1 MSDAAIRV
9 EGLGKRY
16 RFGRH
21 VGTYGRLTESL
32 WHSITGTFRRRR
44 DERAEQYGH
53 IWALRDLSLDIQ
65 EGDVVGVVG
74 RNGAGKTTFLKILSR
89 ITEPTEGRAVIH
101 GRVGSLLEVGTGFHP
116 ELTGAENIYLN
127 GAILGMKRAEIRRN
141 FDAIVEFAEVQKFI
155 DTPVKRFSSGMYVRL
170 AFAVAA
176 FLEPEVLIIDEVLA
190 VGDVAFQK
198 KCLGKIGDVART
210 GRTVLFVSHNL
221 GAVAELCTR
230 AILLDHGTVRSS
242 GDVGTVLT
250 DYSDLISTG
259 ESILELEPVE
269 ALPSSILSVTL
280 SDGSGTPTAS
290 FDVADEIV
298 ITVTYEVRE
307 PLHGLQ
313 HSLTV
318 QRNMVPLVRTFDTDD
333 REDSLFS
340 VDPGRYEARCR
351 IPPMFLKAG
360 FYTLALDAG
369 TPERQFQDLEA
380 AASFEVEERTVNT
393 HSRGYRRDRPGHV
406 IFPGTWRTSRVP

>member
-1 MSDAAIRV
+1 MSDVTIRV

-32 WHSITGTFRRRR
+32 WNSITAPFSRHGDQRT
-44 DERAEQYGH
+44 EQHGH
-53 IWALRDLSLDIQ
+53 IWALRDLSLEIEQ
-65 EGDVVGVVG
+65 GDVVGVVG
-74 RNGAGKTTFLKILSR
+74 RNGAGKTTFLKVLSR
-89 ITEPTEGRAVIH
+89 ITEPTEGRAEIR

-116 ELTGAENIYLN
+116 ELTGAENIFLN
-127 GAILGMKRAEIRRN
+127 GAILGMKRAEIRRK
-141 FDAIVEFAEVQKFI
+141 FDEIVEFAEVQQFI

-176 FLEPEVLIIDEVLA
+176 YLEPEVLIIDEVLA

-198 KCLGKIGDVART
+198 KSLGKIGDVART

-230 AILLDHGTVRSS
+230 AVLLDQGKARSS
-242 GDVGTVLT
+242 GDVGAVLT
-250 DYSDLISTG
+250 DYSDLIASG
-259 ESILELEPVE
+259 RSSLELEPVA
-269 ALPSSILSVTL
+269 ALPSSVLSVTL
-280 SDGSGTPTAS
+280 TDGSGTPSAS
-290 FDVADEIV
+290 FDIADEIQV
-298 ITVTYEVRE
+298 TVKYEVRE
-307 PLHGLQ
+307 QLHGLQ
-313 HSLTV
+313 HSLTLF
-318 QRNMVPLVRTFDTDD
+318 RNMIPLARTFDTDE
-333 REDSLFS
+333 REEPLFT
-340 VDPGRYEARCR
+340 VAPGSYEARCT

-369 TPERQFQDLEA
+369 TPERQFQELEG

-393 HSRGYRRDRPGHV
+393 HSRGYRRDRPGNI
-406 IFPGTWRTSRVP
+406 IFPGTWHTSRVP